1 MARGSKVDMR
11 PGLPTTPR
19 VMLEKMIE
27 RIDEVQNLII
37 IEQDKE
43 GIVHIW
49 QTQMSLGDEAWMQVE
64 FERMSR

>member
-1 MARGSKVDMR
+1 MDMR

-27 RIDEVQNLII
+27 RIDEVRNLII

>member
-1 MARGSKVDMR
+1 VKGSKVDMK

-19 VMLEKMIE
+19 VMLEKMVE
-27 RIDEVQNLII
+27 RTAEIQNLII

-43 GIVHIW
+43 GIVHVW
-49 QTQMSLGDEAWMQVE
+49 QTQMSLGDEAWMQKE